1 MRYILDDEG
10 YISSVYFGCYGVG
23 CTEYTGAIP
32 EEYETLEEWGEN
44 ANIKAYKVVDGNL
57 IYDAAKDNEIQLL
70 IEKELYD
77 NSYVTHKELE
87 EIKIDQDDNLKAL
100 YDEQSIENSHFDR
113 LITLNNCGNLEVEK
127 IDIRANDSNSIS
139 NNIKMLF
146 TSANLLPNEISDTYI
161 NGITLKQNSDKSIN
175 ITGTSTS
182 NCELNLV
189 GSPIQIE
196 SIFYFLKD
204 INYYLNGLDE
214 NISLK
219 FYNYVG
225 SNRNFIGEYTN
236 ESVITWTEDI
246 EVSEITLYIPT
257 GVKID
262 TTIYPMLQV
271 ANETLNSY
279 VPYKENSLDIN
290 LVENTF
296 EPGDTIVIEKGEAY
310 LTKDRYIHKGSCFI
324 PDQEIPN
331 YTTLYF
337 NFPDDLYKTLPI
349 EKTDIFICGDN
360 TTGIYVEDKKI
371 YFVTSRYSGERLDVE
386 IYDKENN
393 INLSSCSTYTL
404 WTSDEV
410 DDVISVMDSE
420 VINYISLIP
429 FDEIESI
436 TLGSVKMP
444 STYSDITNV
453 YSNKDVVSKVTYRNS
468 SKLNTNK
475 IVIGTFEV
483 NDFGMKSKL
492 TPPMQIANYEYDY
505 TEEDLTKLA
514 QYTVE
519 GTGLTYTEKLLY
531 DLNRDGK
538 LNSSDISNMRM
549 ILATGV
555 THSNPGTLEINSNSP
570 TDTIVLKDNEG
581 NKRANIN
588 LLGIDAYGFNLIES
602 NGNKTNLIDY
612 LKTTILSSMYPIGSL
627 YVNATDGT
635 NPKELLGFG
644 EWEQIQGLNLIGAGT
659 YKDSSGV
666 SKTFNAG
673 DVGGT
678 WNHTHSIPAHN
689 HALSDNGYA
698 KTFFGA
704 SYFYAKDFKTS
715 KWTGNARKS
724 VSGSNSTSSTSNEYG
739 TGLGGTTDDKA
750 AFTSGSTYHLT
761 PSIVVYIWKRTS

>member
-673 DVGGT
+673 DIGGT

-704 SYFYAKDFKTS
+704 SYFYAKDFKTTN
-715 KWTGNARKS
+715 WTGNARKS
-724 VSGSNSTSSTSNEYG
+724 VSGSNSTSSTTNAYG

-750 AFTSGSTYHLT
+750 AFTSGATYHLT
-761 PSIVVYIWKRTS
+761 PSLVVYMWKRIA